1 MIPYLYF
8 IIQFYVIIFNI
19 QFILLLLLLFII
31 YNFIISILFILKS

>member
-19 QFILLLLLLFII
+19 QVIVLLLLLFII
-31 YNFIISILFILKS
+31 YNFIIRILFILKS